1 MARFLALVF
10 AALAAIVLA
19 GDLWSGLAGEGPVRL
34 GALGEWW
41 FWLHPSSL
49 QVLEPA
55 IARHVAPW
63 LWDPVM
69 QTLLLWPLAVE
80 LAAVALALWA
90 VSALARRRASRRRG
104 PDLSRR

>member
-1 MARFLALVF
+1 MIRLLALVV
-10 AALAAIVLA
+10 AALAVLVL
-19 GDLWSGLAGEGPVRL
+19 GVDLWTGLAGSGPLRL
-34 GALGEWW
+34 SALGEWW

-69 QTLLLWPLAVE
+69 QTLLLWPLAIE
-80 LAAVALALWA
+80 LAVLALVLW
-90 VSALARRRASRRRG
+90 VISALVGRRTTRRRG
-104 PDLSRR
+104 PDLTRR